1 MRTIIWFISVLAF
14 CSLAAAGKPNV
25 LFIAV
30 DDLRP
35 EFNAYGATHIHSPNL
50 DRLAARGLVFDRAY
64 CQQAVCNPSR
74 ASLMSGRRP
83 DTIRVWDLQT
93 DMRHHIPDLVTIPQQ
108 FAKHGYHTER
118 LGKIYHMGHGVGDDK
133 ASWTRRVNYKLAPR
147 KDPES
152 QKAYQKQRAE
162 LKAAGR
168 DASRARGVPFAHP
181 DCADNE
187 LFDGA
192 MTDQAIKLLGELKD
206 KPFFL
211 AVGYLNPHLPFIAP
225 KKYWNMY
232 DHAAIKVPPKTEP
245 DGITPYSLTN
255 WGELRAY
262 VDIPRKGS
270 LDEAKSRNL
279 IHGYYAAV
287 SYVDAQVG
295 RLLDALDKQGLADN
309 TIVIL
314 WGDHGW
320 KLGEYGSWCK
330 HTNMELDTHVPLLIS
345 APGMKAAGKHS
356 KALVEFVDIYPSLCE
371 LAGVPIPDGLDG
383 RSFAPLLNDP
393 DHPWKS
399 SAFSQYPRGKVMG
412 YSMRTER
419 YHFVRWVNR
428 GDALGE
434 ALAVE
439 VYDHQ
444 ADPLEMNNLAADGQ
458 NSTLVKKLTE
468 QYKRE
473 LPPASR

>member
-1 MRTIIWFISVLAF
+1 MRAIIFMGVLAIGAAA
-14 CSLAAAGKPNV
+14 LAAKPNV

-35 EFNAYGATHIHSPNL
+35 ELNCYGADHIKSPNL
-50 DRLAARGLVFDRAY
+50 DRLAARGIVFDRAY

-83 DTIRVWDLQT
+83 DTIKVWDLQT
-93 DMRHHIPDLVTIPQQ
+93 DMRHHIPDLVTLPQQ

-118 LGKIYHMGHGVGDDK
+118 LGKIYHGAFDDK
-133 ASWTRRVNYKLAPR
+133 ASWTRSVKYKLAPR
-147 KDPES
+147 QDPAS
-152 QKAYQKQRAE
+152 QKAFAKQKAQ
-162 LKAAGR
+162 LKAAGK
-168 DASRARGVPFAHP
+168 DPSRARGVPFAAP
-181 DCADNE
+181 DVADNE
-187 LFDGA
+187 LLDGA

-225 KKYWNMY
+225 KKYWDMY
-232 DHAAIKVPPKTEP
+232 DHAAIKVPPRTEP
-245 DGITPYSLTN
+245 TGVTPYTLTN
-255 WGELRAY
+255 FGELRAY
-262 VDIPRKGS
+262 IDIPAKGS
-270 LDEAKSRNL
+270 LDEEKSRNL
-279 IHGYYAAV
+279 IHGYYAAI

-330 HTNMELDTHVPLLIS
+330 HTNMELDTRVPLIVS

-356 KALVEFVDIYPSLCE
+356 QAFVEFVDIYPSLCD
-371 LAGVPIPDGLDG
+371 LAGVPIPDSLDG
-383 RSFAPLLNDP
+383 RSFAPLLDDP
-393 DHPWKS
+393 DQPWKTA
-399 SAFSQYPRGKVMG
+399 AFSQYPRGKVMG
-412 YSMRTER
+412 YSMRTDR
-419 YHFVRWVNR
+419 YHFVRWVNK
-428 GDALGE
+428 GDALGK

-444 ADPLEMNNLAADGQ
+444 TDPTEMTNLAADGKH
-458 NSTLVKKLTE
+458 SALVQKLTE
-468 QYKRE
+468 QYERE
-473 LPPASR
+473 LPAASR